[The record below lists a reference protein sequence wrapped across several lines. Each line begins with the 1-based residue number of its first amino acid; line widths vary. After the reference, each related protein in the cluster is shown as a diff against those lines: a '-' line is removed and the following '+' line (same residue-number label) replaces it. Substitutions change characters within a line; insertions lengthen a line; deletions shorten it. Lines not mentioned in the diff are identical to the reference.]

1 MGEEEGGGRDGGVP
15 NSQASSN
22 ILCSFVFVG
31 RLVVGGVIRVPGKWF
46 VFLKHA
52 FSWERHSQLNKSDW
66 LSAKLRK
73 QSRDMSFLCCMHQ
86 IPKENIEL
94 K

>member
-1 MGEEEGGGRDGGVP
+1 MAPQEVQNYSKVILSHGEEEGGGRDGGVP
-15 NSQASSN
+15 DSQASSN

-66 LSAKLRK
+66 LTAKTK
-73 QSRDMSFLCCMHQ
+73 KTKS
-86 IPKENIEL
+86 
-94 K
+94 

>member
-52 FSWERHSQLNKSDW
+52 FS
-66 LSAKLRK
+66 
-73 QSRDMSFLCCMHQ
+73 
-86 IPKENIEL
+86 
-94 K
+94 